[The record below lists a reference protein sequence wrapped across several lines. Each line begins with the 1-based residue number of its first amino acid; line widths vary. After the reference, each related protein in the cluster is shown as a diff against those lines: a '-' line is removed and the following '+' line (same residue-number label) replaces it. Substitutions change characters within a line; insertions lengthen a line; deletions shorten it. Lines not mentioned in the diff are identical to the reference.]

1 MVLST
6 FMPKL
11 KSPIMITENGIDT
24 ENDERRVWYINAAL
38 ASLHEA
44 IGKGIPV
51 LGYFH
56 WSLMDNFEWNQGYKV
71 KYGLVSV
78 DRTTF
83 KRTPKPSASVLG
95 GIARRNAI

>member
-1 MVLST
+1 
-6 FMPKL
+6 
-11 KSPIMITENGIDT
+11 
-24 ENDERRVWYINAAL
+24 
-38 ASLHEA
+38 
-44 IGKGIPV
+44 
-51 LGYFH
+51 
-56 WSLMDNFEWNQGYKV
+56 MDNFEWNQGYKV